1 MMSCCCVLYKPPSEL
16 RTSLRVRLV
25 QGCEPVRMATSGRS
39 PVDATRTEERVK
51 EAWAMCY
58 FQTLGSMNSGFIDLK
73 TNTSKCTCMVSTN

>member
-1 MMSCCCVLYKPPSEL
+1 
-16 RTSLRVRLV
+16 
-25 QGCEPVRMATSGRS
+25 MATSGRS